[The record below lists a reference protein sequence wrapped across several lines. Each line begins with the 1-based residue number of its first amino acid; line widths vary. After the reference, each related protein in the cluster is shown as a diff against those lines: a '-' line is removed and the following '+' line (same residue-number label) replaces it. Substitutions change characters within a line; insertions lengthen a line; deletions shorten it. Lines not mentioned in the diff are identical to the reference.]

1 MNILDLAGELRK
13 ANRLR
18 QIATTLT
25 KYQLQSVKTSL
36 SNALTGL
43 FEDRADPAERE
54 GAAQLIRQIV
64 QDLGPTYVKFGQ
76 WLSVRPDFVPPDVI
90 LEFEKL
96 QDRLPPVPFSKIK
109 RSVERE
115 IGGPIERVFASFDQ
129 NPLSTASIAQVHRA
143 VLKSGQEVAVKV
155 QHHNLRKIF
164 DVDLAVIRSFADW
177 AVNRW
182 PHLKLHRP
190 EDLLASFRD
199 TLHDETDFL
208 LEAKNQERIAGLF
221 KRSPWMHIPKVYWEH
236 TTSRL
241 LVMEYLDGFKVS
253 QDEFFE
259 KWNLDRSLIAKRL
272 SRSMFRQIFR
282 HGVFHSDPHPGNI
295 LFLPDNGIGLIDFGI
310 VGKLGDDLRNRFLDW
325 FYATIYRDV
334 DLFERTFLAVGH
346 QLAPI
351 DRIQFRSD
359 CLDYIDEMHFQPV
372 GRISFARILVATNR
386 ILYRHK
392 ISAPPTFLFF
402 FKAISTMEGVMR
414 RVDPAFDWRDDWGPR
429 LRQIVGKRYSV
440 PSLARHYAGVARDYD
455 RLIASYPEDMR
466 QVMRRLK
473 DGRFEAEIQIPEL
486 KAHVEEIKKGLNK
499 VALAL
504 LISSVVFGLFFIG
517 RGQGDAFAPWVAQA
531 AMQFWWVTI
540 ILFLIVLY
548 LRKR

>member
-1 MNILDLAGELRK
+1 MNILDVPGELQK

-25 KYQLQSVKTSL
+25 KYQLQSVRNSL
-36 SNALTGL
+36 SNALAGI
-43 FEDRADPAERE
+43 FADRADAEE
-54 GAAQLIRQIV
+54 STSTAQLIRRVV

-76 WLSVRPDFVPPDVI
+76 WLSVRPDFVPPDLI
-90 LEFEKL
+90 QEFEKL
-96 QDRLPPVPFSKIK
+96 QDRLPPVPFATIK
-109 RSVERE
+109 RLVERE

-129 NPLSTASIAQVHRA
+129 IPLSTASIAQVHRA
-143 VLKSGQEVAVKV
+143 VLKTGQEVAVKV
-155 QHHNLRKIF
+155 QHENLKHVF
-164 DVDLAVIRSFADW
+164 DTDLAVIRSFSDW
-177 AVNRW
+177 AVERW

-190 EDLLASFRD
+190 EDLLASFRN
-199 TLHDETDFL
+199 TLYDETDFT

-221 KRSPWMHIPKVYWEH
+221 KKAPWMRVPKVYWEH
-236 TTSRL
+236 TTSKL
-241 LVMEYLDGFKVS
+241 LVMEYLDGFKLT

-259 KWNLDRSLIAKRL
+259 KWNLNRTLIAKRL

-295 LFLPDNGIGLIDFGI
+295 LFLPDNKIGLVDFGI

-334 DLFERTFLAVGH
+334 DLFERTFLAVGQ

-359 CLDYIDEMHFQPV
+359 CLNYIDELHFQPA
-372 GRISFARILVATNR
+372 GRISFARLLIATNR
-386 ILYRHK
+386 ILYVHK
-392 ISAPPTFLFF
+392 ISAPATFLFF

-414 RVDPAFDWRDDWGPR
+414 RVDPDFDWREDWGPR
-429 LRQIVGKRYSV
+429 LRKLVQDRYSV
-440 PSLARHYAGVARDYD
+440 PSLARRYSKVALDYE
-455 RLIASYPEDMR
+455 RLITSYPEDMR

-473 DGRFEAEIQIPEL
+473 DGKFEAEIRIPEL
-486 KAHVEEIKKGLNK
+486 KGHVEEIKKGLNK
-499 VALAL
+499 VAVAL

-517 RGQGDAFAPWVAQA
+517 RGQGDTFAAWIPAV
-531 AMQFWWVTI
+531 AMQFWWVTL
-540 ILFLIVLY
+540 ILVLIVMY

>member
-25 KYQLQSVKTSL
+25 KYQLQSVKSSL
-36 SNALTGL
+36 SNAITGL

-54 GAAQLIRQIV
+54 GAAQLIRRVV

-90 LEFEKL
+90 QEFEKL
-96 QDRLPPVPFSKIK
+96 QDRLPPVPFAEIK

-129 NPLSTASIAQVHRA
+129 TPLSTASIAQVHRA
-143 VLKSGQEVAVKV
+143 VLKSGQDVAVKV
-155 QHHNLRKIF
+155 QHHNLRKVF
-164 DVDLAVIRSFADW
+164 DVDLAVIRSVADW
-177 AVNRW
+177 AVERW

-190 EDLLASFRD
+190 EDLLAQFRD
-199 TLHDETDFL
+199 TLYDETDFL

-221 KRSPWMHIPKVYWEH
+221 KKSPWMHIPKVYWEH

-241 LVMEYLDGFKVS
+241 LVMEYIDGFKVT
-253 QDEFFE
+253 QGEFFE
-259 KWNLDRSLIAKRL
+259 KWNLDRPLIARRL

-295 LFLPDNGIGLIDFGI
+295 LFLQDNGLGLIDFGI

-351 DRIQFRSD
+351 DRVQFRSD
-359 CLDYIDEMHFQPV
+359 CLDYIDEMHFQPA

-429 LRQIVGKRYSV
+429 LRKMVRGRYSV
-440 PSLARHYAGVARDYD
+440 PSLIRRYADVALDYD

-486 KAHVEEIKKGLNK
+486 KSYVEEIKKSLNK

-504 LISSVVFGLFFIG
+504 FISSVVFGLFFIG
-517 RGQGDAFAPWVAQA
+517 RGQGDAFAEWFPRA

-540 ILFLIVLY
+540 LLFLIGLY

>member
-1 MNILDLAGELRK
+1 MNILDVPGELQK

-25 KYQLQSVKTSL
+25 RYQLQSVKNSL
-36 SNALTGL
+36 ANALGGL
-43 FEDRADPAERE
+43 FGDRFVGEETA
-54 GAAQLIRQIV
+54 GTAQLIRRVV

-76 WLSVRPDFVPPDVI
+76 WLSVRPDFVPPELI
-90 LEFEKL
+90 QEFEKL
-96 QDRLPPVPFSKIK
+96 QDRLPPVPYSDIK
-109 RSVERE
+109 RTVERE

-129 NPLSTASIAQVHRA
+129 IPLSTASIAQVHRA

-155 QHHNLRKIF
+155 QHENLRHVF
-164 DVDLAVIRSFADW
+164 DVDLSVIRSFANW
-177 AVNRW
+177 AVEKW

-190 EDLLASFRD
+190 EDLLASFRN
-199 TLHDETDFL
+199 TLYDETDFM
-208 LEAKNQERIAGLF
+208 LEGKNQERIAGRF
-221 KRSPWMHIPKVYWEH
+221 KKSPWMRIPRVYWEH
-236 TTSRL
+236 TTSKL
-241 LVMEYLDGFKVS
+241 LVMEYLDGFKLT
-253 QDEFFE
+253 QDEFFD
-259 KWNLDRSLIAKRL
+259 KWKLDRPLIAKRL

-295 LFLPDNGIGLIDFGI
+295 LFLPDNNIGFVDFGI
-310 VGKLGDDLRNRFLDW
+310 VGKLGEDLRNRFLDW

-334 DLFERTFLAVGH
+334 ELFERTFLAVGR

-351 DRIQFRSD
+351 DRVQFRSD
-359 CLDYIDEMHFQPV
+359 CLNYIDEMHFQPA

-386 ILYRHK
+386 ILYVHK
-392 ISAPPTFLFF
+392 ISAPATFLFF

-414 RVDPAFDWRDDWGPR
+414 RVDPDFDWRDDWGPR
-429 LRQIVGKRYSV
+429 LQKLVRDRYSV
-440 PSLARHYAGVARDYD
+440 PALARHYSGVVRDYD

-473 DGRFEAEIQIPEL
+473 DGKFEAEIRMPEL
-486 KAHVEEIKKGLNK
+486 KGHVEDIKKGLNK

-504 LISSVVFGLFFIG
+504 LVSSVVFGLFFIG
-517 RGQGDAFAPWVAQA
+517 RGQGDAFAAWIPWAGV
-531 AMQFWWVTI
+531 QFWWVTL
-540 ILFLIVLY
+540 ILALIGLY